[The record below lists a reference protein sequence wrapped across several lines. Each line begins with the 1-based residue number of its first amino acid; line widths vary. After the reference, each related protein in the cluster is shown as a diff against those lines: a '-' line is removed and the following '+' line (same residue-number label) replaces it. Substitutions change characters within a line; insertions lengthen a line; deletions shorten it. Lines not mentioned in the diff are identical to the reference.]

1 MKHKTQKLAFDFSEV
16 RKSIDFLEK
25 NKIPYNLTLSNYTTA
40 IECEYYSRQYLAKKQ
55 SLKVFA
61 AFNKVKNDLLNWSAN
76 EAPQIEAA
84 DLKYFDHNLKSS
96 LKFKNIF
103 ATDIKSAYAT
113 VLKNDYF
120 IQESTFEYINS
131 LKKDE
136 RLACVGMLASK
147 KEHFSFDGEELNYT
161 GTTKSELTPYFYYCI
176 WKTSQIM
183 ETVKSQLYDN
193 GKPYLEGQI
202 NSCLFYWVDCLYLWI
217 DEREKVAQ
225 ILTEMGYNFTQE
237 ILFDM
242 EITEH
247 KNHFQVEY
255 YKGQNDWKNENKKP
269 KLLNFPKPQTIR
281 ENLANYFLEKSKSG
295 IIIEPN

>member
-1 MKHKTQKLAFDFSEV
+1 MKHKTQKLAFDFTEI
-16 RKSIDFLEK
+16 RASIDFLEK

-61 AFNKVKNDLLNWSAN
+61 AFNKIKNDLINWSAN
-76 EAPQIEAA
+76 EKPEIEPQ
-84 DLKYFDHNLKSS
+84 DLKYFDHNLRES
-96 LKFKNIF
+96 LKFVNIY

-136 RLACVGMLASK
+136 RLACVGMLAGK
-147 KEHFSFDGEELNYT
+147 KEHFNFDGENLNYT
-161 GTTKSELTPYFYYCI
+161 GTTKSEFTPYFHYCI

-183 ETVKSQLYDN
+183 ETVKKQLYNDGN
-193 GKPYLEGQI
+193 LK
-202 NSCLFYWVDCLYLWI
+202 SCLFYWVDCLYLWI
-217 DEREKVAQ
+217 DEREKVAK
-225 ILTEMGYNFTQE
+225 ILDELGYQYKQE
-237 ILFDM
+237 ILYDM

-255 YKGQNDWKNENKKP
+255 YKNKKDILNQLIKP
-269 KLLNFPKPQTIR
+269 KTLNFPKPQTIR
-281 ENLANYFLEKSKSG
+281 ENLANYFLEKTKIGTNIEG
-295 IIIEPN
+295 IK